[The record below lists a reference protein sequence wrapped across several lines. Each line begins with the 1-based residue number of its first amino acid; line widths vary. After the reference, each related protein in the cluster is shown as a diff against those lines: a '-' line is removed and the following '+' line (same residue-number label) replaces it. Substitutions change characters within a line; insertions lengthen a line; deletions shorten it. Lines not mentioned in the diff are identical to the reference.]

1 MNKLETNALRIIEF
15 LYPDIDINGIEKYK
29 EFFSSYQGL
38 MPIVFESNNT
48 DYEIHLYSSCV
59 QLNTDDILI
68 FDYNTELEF
77 IEAIQLACIKY
88 LELKNEN
95 YYDKLR
101 ALLEGLEIEHIED
114 LLARGI
120 PNTYRQIGAMI
131 AKQNKILQK
140 QLELKNDN

>member
-1 MNKLETNALRIIEF
+1 M
-15 LYPDIDINGIEKYK
+15 D
-29 EFFSSYQGL
+29 
-38 MPIVFESNNT
+38 
-48 DYEIHLYSSCV
+48 
-59 QLNTDDILI
+59 
-68 FDYNTELEF
+68 
-77 IEAIQLACIKY
+77 
-88 LELKNEN
+88 N